1 LAQGSSASMGK
12 HAGVMRAGVPQSTR
26 RGRSLPRRACDEREA
41 TAWNPLT
48 IAESMTA
55 LQCRSV
61 SEALKELDTTARS
74 GTRVAS
80 RWTWPRQSGLS
91 PRGRS
96 YHRLDRSPDNRK
108 ERPLTASWRLLM
120 VRRLC
125 DAGPAEPPDPS
136 EKVHASHRSRRA

>member
-1 LAQGSSASMGK
+1 
-12 HAGVMRAGVPQSTR
+12 
-26 RGRSLPRRACDEREA
+26 
-41 TAWNPLT
+41 
-48 IAESMTA
+48 MTA
-55 LQCRSV
+55 LKCRSV
-61 SEALKELDTTARS
+61 SEALKELDATARS
-74 GTRVAS
+74 GACVAS

-108 ERPLTASWRLLM
+108 ERPLTVSWRLLM